1 MLFNSYVFLFLFL
14 PITIAV
20 FALLGALHR
29 NAALIWLIACSL
41 FFYGYWNPR
50 YVPLIVGATIVNYL
64 LGNFWL
70 LRPDAPARKA
80 ALVLGLIFNLGLLA
94 YFKYANLLVDSFN
107 TVTGASLHLHRIILP
122 LAISFFV
129 FQKIAFLVDSYRG
142 NSGGRNFLEFF
153 LFVTFFPQLIAG
165 PIVRPHEMLP
175 QWRRRPV
182 LGVSAK
188 NLSIGLTL
196 FVLGLAKKV
205 LIADPIAPSASRIFD
220 AAAHPEIHLHG
231 ALTLTTAWLGALAYA
246 VQIYFDFSGY
256 SDMAIGL
263 ARIFGVRLPINFNSP
278 YKAVNL
284 IDFWRRWHITLSR
297 VLRDYLY
304 IPLGGNRRGSVRR
317 YTNLLVTMLLGG
329 LWHGANWTFVCWGG
343 LHGLLLII
351 NHGWHALRIKLGY
364 PPPVGHKPR
373 GVAARSIVGSPMLG
387 RMIANA
393 LTFLAVVVAWVFF
406 RADNFHA
413 AGRMLA
419 AMIGRFGSGFDQLR
433 DVRSTF
439 IAVLAMLGVALTM
452 PNTQQI
458 MRWARPALG
467 VFPPPAPRPRRKWQW
482 EPEPLWAVGVAAVAI
497 AAVLHMSR
505 ASEFVYYQF

>member
-1 MLFNSYVFLFLFL
+1 MLFNSYVFIFLFL
-14 PITIAV
+14 PITASV
-20 FALLGALHR
+20 FAILGAYVHR
-29 NAALIWLIACSL
+29 NAALVWLIACSL

-70 LRPDAPARKA
+70 LRANAPARKT

-107 TVTGASLHLHRIILP
+107 AVAGTQVHLHRIILP

-142 NSGGRNFLEFF
+142 NRGGRNFLEFF

-175 QWRRRPV
+175 QLRRRAV

-205 LIADPIAPSASRIFD
+205 LIADPVAPTASRFFD
-220 AAAHPEIHLHG
+220 TAAHPANHAG
-231 ALTLTTAWLGALAYA
+231 ALSFTTAWLGVLAYT

-278 YKAVNL
+278 YKAVNI

-304 IPLGGNRRGSVRR
+304 IPLGGNRRGRVRR
-317 YTNLLVTMLLGG
+317 YANLLVTMLLGG

-343 LHGLLLII
+343 LHGLYLIV
-351 NHGWHALRIKLGY
+351 NHAWHALRTKLGY
-364 PPPVGHKPR
+364 PP
-373 GVAARSIVGSPMLG
+373 ARSIAESSTLG
-387 RMIANA
+387 RLIAKTV
-393 LTFLAVVVAWVFF
+393 TFLAVVIAWVFF
-406 RADNFHA
+406 RADDFHA

-419 AMIGRFGSGFDQLR
+419 AMAGRLGSGFDQLSSM
-433 DVRSTF
+433 RSTLIWV
-439 IAVLAMLGVALTM
+439 IALLGVAFTM
-452 PNTQQI
+452 PNSQQI

-467 VFPPPAPRPRRKWQW
+467 IFPPRASQSRRIWQW
-482 EPEPLWAVGVAAVAI
+482 GPEPLWALGVAAVAI
-497 AAVLHMSR
+497 VAVLHMSR
-505 ASEFVYYQF
+505 PSEFVYYQF